1 MKLTISELAHA
12 VNRKEGFVRQ
22 HIHRKHL
29 VTRKEGRNVSV
40 ELDEAM
46 RWARERGLPFNL
58 PARAS
63 VTMGVMKDRTAR
75 MTVLA
80 WHKPGAQPRNLFT
93 LIRHRRQDALG
104 PWAAEPNET
113 WSSVDLEHELRLFSF
128 DASFERCRT
137 MVDHIL
143 DSGTLEIDGLE
154 IQYALQSIPRRHWAY
169 RDCRPLA
176 DASIRSPFSR
186 HSAEIV
192 EYWSFMAE
200 PRERWLKV
208 LESLQGNTL
217 RNSQPHFSRLG
228 FPLDL
233 RPDRVGNFI
242 IAGAEDTISC
252 DLFAHPHNKSL
263 ILHVDTSELLPETYR
278 ATVWAS
284 HSDDEVLRREIPI
297 VKRQT
302 VFKLT
307 SDVDHI
313 GFAIFR
319 TTDGQCVDLWE
330 VFLLMEVGIRVA
342 INSGPTLNLHDPKK
356 HLSHS
361 VSPSGSVSMI
371 NIRSDQDSAELDKEI
386 RQLWLKR
393 RVHERETSVR
403 REGNFKRFEPD
414 EFDEA
419 TQYFISLLRQDSD
432 HVGPIYFAD
441 PYFMVRL
448 KGDEGIKLYLDM
460 FAAVTRHRPLRILC
474 SQRDED
480 QDSGNENAQPWWSNY
495 PKQITAHVSVRAFR
509 KQDGLRGF
517 HDRFLIT
524 PEREILITH
533 SLNGWHKDGVT
544 FAQLPYNIYRTEA
557 ESLWSMDIGSKTT
570 NLYVEEIA

>member
-1 MKLTISELAHA
+1 MKLTISELVHA
-12 VNRKEGFVRQ
+12 VGRKEGFIRQ

-200 PRERWLKV
+200 PRESWLKILDS
-208 LESLQGNTL
+208 LEGKTL
-217 RNSQPHFSRLG
+217 PKFARLG
-228 FPLDL
+228 FPLDR
-233 RPDRVGNFI
+233 RPDRVGNLM
-242 IAGAEDTISC
+242 IAAAEDTISC
-252 DLFAHPHNKSL
+252 DLVARPHNKTL

-284 HSDDEVLRREIPI
+284 HSDDAVLRREFPV

-302 VFKLT
+302 MFELS

-319 TTDGQCVDLWE
+319 NADGQCVDLWE
-330 VFLLMEVGIRVA
+330 AFLLMEIGIHMG
-342 INSGPTLNLHDPKK
+342 IISGPTLNLHDPKK

-361 VSPSGSVSMI
+361 VRPSGSVSTMKV
-371 NIRSDQDSAELDKEI
+371 NYDQDSAELDKEI
-386 RQLWLKR
+386 RQQWIER
-393 RVHERETSVR
+393 RVHEQEASAR
-403 REGNFKRFEPD
+403 REGNFVRFEPD
-414 EFDEA
+414 QFDEA
-419 TQYFISLLRQDSD
+419 VQYFVSLLRQDSD
-432 HVGPIYFAD
+432 RVEPIYLAD
-441 PYFMVRL
+441 PYFMGRL
-448 KGDEGIKLYLDM
+448 KEFKGTQLYLDM
-460 FAAVTRHRPLRILC
+460 FAAATRHRPLRILC
-474 SQRDED
+474 SQKKN
-480 QDSGNENAQPWWSNY
+480 GNAQPWWSNF
-495 PKQITAHVSVRAFR
+495 PERITAHVSVRAFR
-509 KQDGLRGF
+509 KPDGNRGF
-517 HDRFLIT
+517 HDRYLIT

-533 SLNGWHKDGVT
+533 SLNGWFKDGVT
-544 FAQLPYNIYRTEA
+544 FVRLPYDIYRNKA